1 MVSAIGH
8 SFTVYHTIELRS
20 MTFTLGKT
28 RINSVLLSLNH
39 VIRHKTL
46 HNIPLM
52 QGFVQLFVI
61 LQSKPR
67 DSAAPQQFK
76 QA

>member
-39 VIRHKTL
+39 VIRHKPL

-52 QGFVQLFVI
+52 QEFLQLFVI
-61 LQSKPR
+61 LQRQMKEQR
-67 DSAAPQQFK
+67 EQK